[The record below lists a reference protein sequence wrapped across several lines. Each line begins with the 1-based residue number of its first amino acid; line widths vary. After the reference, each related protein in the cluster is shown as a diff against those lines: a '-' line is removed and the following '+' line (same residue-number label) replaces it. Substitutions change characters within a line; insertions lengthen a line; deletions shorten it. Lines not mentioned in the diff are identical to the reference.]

1 MQYNRESKIATVDD
15 VKEFF
20 HYLVFERRVEFHPD
34 DRFEDYVSREN
45 YQNTFSPEE
54 CAVYN
59 RLMDE
64 SFDVCEK
71 NGVDIY
77 AMGLDFLTEG
87 MATT

>member
-1 MQYNRESKIATVDD
+1 MQYNKETRITSVDD

-20 HYLVFERRVEFHPD
+20 HHLVYERKVAFHPD

-45 YQNTFSPEE
+45 YQNTFSPDEW
-54 CAVYN
+54 AIYN

-77 AMGLDFLTEG
+77 AIGLDFLAESI
-87 MATT
+87 A

>member
-34 DRFEDYVSREN
+34 DRFEDYVTREN
-45 YQNTFSPEE
+45 YQNTFSSDE

-64 SFDVCEK
+64 SFEVCKK
-71 NGVDIY
+71 NRVDIY
-77 AMGLDFLTEG
+77 VMGLNFLTEG
-87 MATT
+87 IATT